1 MSRSRIVLVLVAGSA
16 AIVVWL
22 WLLPPRWW
30 LNYTKPVDL
39 MDPVGAGKSI
49 VMNYACRQCHLI
61 GGEGKAKG
69 PSLDGVTDRL
79 DAVSLRLW
87 LRDPRSIKWNTP
99 MPNLQLS
106 DPEIEAISSYLK
118 ALDQSGD

>member
-1 MSRSRIVLVLVAGSA
+1 MSRSWIVLVLVAGSA
-16 AIVVWL
+16 AFAVWL
-22 WLLPPRWW
+22 WLFPPRWW

-39 MDPVGAGKSI
+39 SDPVGAGNSI
-49 VMNYACRQCHLI
+49 VVKYTCRQCHLI

-79 DAVSLRLW
+79 DTVSLRLW

-118 ALDQSGD
+118 ALDQSGN